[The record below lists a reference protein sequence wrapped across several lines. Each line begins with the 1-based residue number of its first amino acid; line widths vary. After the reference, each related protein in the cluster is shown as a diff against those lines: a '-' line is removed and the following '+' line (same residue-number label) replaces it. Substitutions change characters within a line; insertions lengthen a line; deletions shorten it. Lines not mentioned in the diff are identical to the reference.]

1 MTFLFRWIQ
10 VVNDV
15 VSSRNIVEWLQ
26 NYALEQL
33 MELATY
39 LYKLL
44 VAGLKLMK
52 ENVTLV
58 NSALHIMLTTLKI
71 SQKREIYQPH
81 FTLTFEGLF
90 QIYQAL
96 DVFNT
101 AGPSASSELGL
112 KTILMGFPRV
122 DIFHMV
128 SLSLSLAPPLSS
140 SLLH

>member
-71 SQKREIYQPH
+71 SQKRKIYQPH

-128 SLSLSLAPPLSS
+128 SLSLAPPFSS

>member
-1 MTFLFRWIQ
+1 
-10 VVNDV
+10 
-15 VSSRNIVEWLQ
+15 
-26 NYALEQL
+26 

-44 VAGLKLMK
+44 VAGSKLIK

-58 NSALHIMLTTLKI
+58 NSVLHIMLTTLKI
-71 SQKREIYQPH
+71 SQKRKIYQPH

-101 AGPSASSELGL
+101 SRPSASSELGL

-122 DIFHMV
+122 DILHMV
-128 SLSLSLAPPLSS
+128 SLSLSLSLSVALSPP
-140 SLLH
+140 SLTFSLALMHAQRSKLQ